1 MISVPIDSERALNNY
16 LEKGP
21 VASSKVIVVGAGLSG
36 LVAAERLRARGC
48 DVTVIDKARGPG
60 GRMSTRRESAA
71 SFNHGAQYFTASS
84 ELFRSQ
90 VAQWLDQELIREFTA
105 RIAVIDQN
113 GIKASGSGTRRYVAV
128 PGMNQI
134 CKNLASRLSDVR
146 YNWKV
151 VSAEREVSGW
161 RLVSEQNDCLESDWL
176 IVTLPPEQALGLLGS
191 RISSEDL
198 SAVEMQPC
206 WSVMAEL
213 SAPLLENWDA
223 AFVNQG
229 PLSWICSQSNYLH
242 SSQANDEV
250 DYRRLWV
257 LHATTD
263 WSRQNLEQGSE
274 RICEE
279 LLQAAA
285 ELSGFSGASVI
296 RATGHRWRYSVASQP
311 LQAGALHYPADNLV
325 LAGDWC
331 QGSRVEGA
339 YLSGLAASQ

>member
-1 MISVPIDSERALNNY
+1 MNNH

-60 GRMSTRRESAA
+60 GRMSTRRESGA

-90 VAQWLDQELIREFTA
+90 VAQWLDQEIIREFTA
-105 RIAVIDQN
+105 RIAVINQN
-113 GIKASGSGTRRYVAV
+113 GITASGSGTRRYVAV
-128 PGMNQI
+128 TGMNQI
-134 CKNLASRLSDVR
+134 CKHLASGLPNVK
-146 YNWKV
+146 YNWNV
-151 VSAEREVSGW
+151 VSAEQKSAGW
-161 RLVSEQNDCLESDWL
+161 RLISKRNECLESDWL

-191 RISSEDL
+191 RISSEEL

-206 WSVMAEL
+206 WSVLAEL

-223 AFVNQG
+223 AFVNHG
-229 PLSWICSQSNYLH
+229 PLSWVCSQSNYLH
-242 SSQANDEV
+242 PSQSNDESE
-250 DYRRLWV
+250 YRRLWV

-279 LLQAAA
+279 LLQAVS

-296 RATGHRWRYSVASQP
+296 RATGHRWRYSIARQP
-311 LQAGALHYPADNLV
+311 LQVGALHYPADNLV

-331 QGSRVEGA
+331 CGSKIEGA
-339 YLSGLAASQ
+339 YLSGLSASG